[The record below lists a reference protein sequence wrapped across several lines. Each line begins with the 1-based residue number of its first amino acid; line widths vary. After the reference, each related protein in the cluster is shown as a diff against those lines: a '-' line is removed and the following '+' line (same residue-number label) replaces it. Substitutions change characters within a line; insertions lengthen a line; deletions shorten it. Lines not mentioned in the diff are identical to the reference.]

1 MTIAAANWAELL
13 TPQTTEAF
21 FVGFTNDGRR
31 ASLISQMYR
40 METSQRAFEE
50 HIGVGQFSSQGWN
63 FERTGRVQYDDRNKG
78 YGKRFTH
85 AEFAKGFV
93 VQRKLIDDNMT
104 SVVFDNANELGD
116 SAFRFREKAAAQV
129 FNNGFTDSGT
139 DDWGFPIAGPD
150 AVGLL
155 STAHPYS
162 PVDATQQAN
171 EGTLALTKDNVRTT
185 RQLHMAFKDDRGDKL
200 NVMPDLLLVPPELE
214 DDALTIVRSSL
225 DPTSAN
231 NAINPQA
238 GRFQVVTW
246 HYLTDTNAWFMIDT
260 GRMKRDLIWYER
272 IPVEFGREV
281 DFDTFEAKFRAYMRF
296 SRGWR
301 DYRFIFGQNPS

>member
-1 MTIAAANWAELL
+1 MAIAAANWAELL

-21 FVGFTNDGRR
+21 YVGFTSNGRR
-31 ASLISQMYR
+31 ESLISQLYR

-50 HIGVGQFSSQGWN
+50 HIGVGQFSSGGWN
-63 FERTGRVQYDDRNKG
+63 FEKTGRVEYDDRNKG
-78 YGKRFTH
+78 YLKRFTH

-93 VQRKLIDDNMT
+93 VQRKLIDDNQT
-104 SVVFDNANELGD
+104 SIVFDNATELGD
-116 SAFRFREKAAAQV
+116 AAFRFREKCGAAL

-139 DDWGFPIAGPD
+139 DDWGFSIAGPD
-150 AVGLL
+150 SVGLL

-162 PVDATQQAN
+162 PVDATTQTN
-171 EGTLALTKDNVRTT
+171 EGTLTLTKDNVKTT
-185 RQLHMAFKDDRGDKL
+185 RQAMMAFVDDRGDKL
-200 NVMPDLLLVPPELE
+200 NVMPDTLIVPPELE
-214 DDALTIVRSSL
+214 DDALTIIRSSL
-225 DPTSAN
+225 DPNSGN

-238 GRFQVVTW
+238 GRFAVVTW
-246 HYLTDTNAWFMIDT
+246 HYLTDATAWFMVDS

-272 IPVEFGREV
+272 IPVEFDREQ

-301 DYRFIFGQNPS
+301 DYRWVYGQNG